1 MCTGLL
7 EASLEGPGQGMR
19 GRGQRGRQKP
29 DGPKLAERARASPSS
44 HREGFK
50 PGSGAVTLGDS
61 YK

>member
-7 EASLEGPGQGMR
+7 QALLEGPGQGVR

-29 DGPKLAERARASPSS
+29 DGPTLVERAWASPSS